1 MPAMKILSKYA
12 ESKYGLHLTYQQ
24 KIDTSLTELK
34 LKRSSEKVKKIIR

>member
-1 MPAMKILSKYA
+1 MPNKKSTTKYA
-12 ESKYGLHLTYQQ
+12 ESKYGLHLAYQQ